1 MSKDLTISVALTERI
16 WLYNNTARARGSG
29 FLALLLLAYKE
40 EAHTPVDAWA
50 FVVLYFVLRLIHS
63 LCKTM
68 EINRLAIKAVP
79 RAGIEPARTFI
90 HWCLRPTRLPIPPS
104 GLVRL
109 GTKILQLLKVIH
121 RQRKR
126 STLLPTLGY
135 FKRCPDGSSEG
146 FEGAVC

>member
-63 LCKTM
+63 LCKAM
-68 EINRLAIKAVP
+68 EIKRLAITAVP
-79 RAGIEPARTFI
+79 RAVLTISRPNKRISSQITLIKRLSANS
-90 HWCLRPTRLPIPPS
+90 LRRYEV
-104 GLVRL
+104 VR
-109 GTKILQLLKVIH
+109 
-121 RQRKR
+121 
-126 STLLPTLGY
+126 
-135 FKRCPDGSSEG
+135 DD
-146 FEGAVC
+146 

>member
-1 MSKDLTISVALTERI
+1 MVQTISVALTERI

-40 EAHTPVDAWA
+40 EAHAPVDAWA
-50 FVVLYFVLRLIHS
+50 FIVLYFVLCLIPTIVKQ
-63 LCKTM
+63 LKTKQLTTP
-68 EINRLAIKAVP
+68 IVP
-79 RAGIEPARTFI
+79 RAGIEPARTFV

-126 STLLPTLGY
+126 STLLPTLDY
-135 FKRCPDGSSEG
+135 FKRCPDCSSEG

>member
-1 MSKDLTISVALTERI
+1 MLLLYFSLSWGEALYVLRKRVYTLPEYKGNSYLTICSMFVATI
-16 WLYNNTARARGSG
+16 S
-29 FLALLLLAYKE
+29 FLLPY
-40 EAHTPVDAWA
+40 
-50 FVVLYFVLRLIHS
+50 
-63 LCKTM
+63 
-68 EINRLAIKAVP
+68 AIKQREPRHITETLSAIIHLGNKVP
-79 RAGIEPARTFI
+79 GAGIEPARVLP

-135 FKRCPDGSSEG
+135 FKRCPDCSSED
-146 FEGAVC
+146 FEASVR